1 MKQMLAALGLPE
13 TADEAAALA
22 ASERP
27 ATGTGRRCG
36 PCRGRARSARFVAM
50 STFSAVQQEAAQ
62 LREELEKLRAEAR
75 AAALKDDIEA
85 ALKDGRLT
93 AATKAWAEELA
104 RTSPEALKAYLA
116 AQPPVQAL
124 TRTQTGGT
132 PPADGTDTA
141 GLTDEERH
149 ICASLGL
156 TLEEF
161 AQAREEK

>member
-1 MKQMLAALGLPE
+1 MARAGAAP
-13 TADEAAALA
+13 DP
-22 ASERP
+22 R
-27 ATGTGRRCG
+27 
-36 PCRGRARSARFVAM
+36 RFVAM

-156 TLEEF
+156 TPEEF